1 MASDGLGEP
10 LVIRFGLINAD
21 NKYLTAE
28 AFGFKINASATSMK
42 KKQVWTLDKADETG
56 DSSAVFIRSHLGR
69 YLATDKD
76 GNVTADT
83 EKPGADSRFLVIA
96 HDDGRWSLQ
105 SEPHARYLGGTEDR
119 IVCFAQSISPAEK
132 WSVHLAVHPQ
142 VNIYSVARKRYA
154 HLSVERNELAIDRD
168 VPWGVNA
175 LLTLVYLDRR
185 YHLQTADNR
194 FLASNGTLAVKPDTS
209 TGFTLEF
216 RAGKVA
222 FRDATGKYIAPSGP
236 TGTMKS
242 GKSARLGKDELF
254 VLEQSHGQVVLTASN
269 DRNVST
275 RQGVDLS
282 ANQDE
287 ESDQEVFQMEMDRET
302 KRCAFRS
309 CSGKYWS
316 LTPNGAVQCTAS
328 MKSASCFFEL
338 EWKESKVTLKAS
350 NGKYLAAKKNGQL
363 AASVDS
369 AGEQEEFVLK
379 LINRPLIVLRGEHG
393 FIGCRKQSTGT
404 LDSNRASYDVFQLEH
419 SSNAYSLRD
428 SLGKYWTVEANG
440 AVVSSSGA
448 PVYFNFEFCD
458 YNKVAIKT
466 LEGNYLKGDQAG
478 VLKANAQGIANA
490 T

>member
-216 RAGKVA
+216 RAGKV
-222 FRDATGKYIAPSGP
+222 
-236 TGTMKS
+236 S

-254 VLEQSHGQVVLTASN
+254 VLE
-269 DRNVST
+269 NVST

-328 MKSASCFFEL
+328 MNLRLPSRP
-338 EWKESKVTLKAS
+338 VM
-350 NGKYLAAKKNGQL
+350 GKYLAAKKNGQL
-363 AASVDS
+363 AHLWILQVC
-369 AGEQEEFVLK
+369 EQEDFVLK
-379 LINRPLIVLRGEHG
+379 LINRPLIVLRGEA
-393 FIGCRKQSTGT
+393 RLQSVAASKVPEPWTPT
-404 LDSNRASYDVFQLEH
+404 AASYDVFQLEH
-419 SSNAYSLRD
+419 SSNAYN

-490 T
+490 TLWEY

>member
-216 RAGKVA
+216 RAGK
-222 FRDATGKYIAPSGP
+222 
-236 TGTMKS
+236 S

-254 VLEQSHGQVVLTASN
+254 VLEQSHGQVVLHCKQPTGTCP
-269 DRNVST
+269 R
-275 RQGVDLS
+275 VDLS

-328 MKSASCFFEL
+328 MNLRLPSRP
-338 EWKESKVTLKAS
+338 VM
-350 NGKYLAAKKNGQL
+350 GKYLAAKKNGQL
-363 AASVDS
+363 AHLWILQVC
-369 AGEQEEFVLK
+369 EQEDFVLK
-379 LINRPLIVLRGEHG
+379 LINRPLIVLRGEA
-393 FIGCRKQSTGT
+393 RLQSVAASKVPEPWTPT
-404 LDSNRASYDVFQLEH
+404 AASYDVFQLEH
-419 SSNAYSLRD
+419 SSNAYN

-490 T
+490 TLWEY

>member
-216 RAGKVA
+216 RAGK
-222 FRDATGKYIAPSGP
+222 
-236 TGTMKS
+236 S

-254 VLEQSHGQVVLTASN
+254 VLEQSHGQVVLHCKQPTGTCPRTYI
-269 DRNVST
+269 DR
-275 RQGVDLS
+275 VDLS

-328 MKSASCFFEL
+328 MNLRLPSRP
-338 EWKESKVTLKAS
+338 VM
-350 NGKYLAAKKNGQL
+350 GKYLAAKKNGQL
-363 AASVDS
+363 LLLLLA
-369 AGEQEEFVLK
+369 AGEQEDFVLK
-379 LINRPLIVLRGEHG
+379 LINRPLIVLRGEA
-393 FIGCRKQSTGT
+393 RLQSVAATN
-404 LDSNRASYDVFQLEH
+404 SVAASLSLSIIPNISHSVF
-419 SSNAYSLRD
+419 SD

-490 T
+490 TLWEY